1 MDWKVCQQVREFSDV
16 PIVMLTAKGD
26 DMDKIMG
33 LEYGADDYI
42 TKPFNILEVKAR
54 LKAIMRRTA
63 FKGGG
68 RAKREDRGS
77 GRSCAGL

>member
-1 MDWKVCQQVREFSDV
+1 MQLSLIHIF
-16 PIVMLTAKGD
+16 L
-26 DMDKIMG
+26 G

-63 FKGGG
+63 PKTKEETKIIERGDMRLDCDG
-68 RAKREDRGS
+68 RRVYVCLLYTSR
-77 GRSCAGL
+77 CV